1 MDAAARVTSKGQVTI
16 PKAVCEA
23 LGIRAGDAIVFRG
36 RGQPGGPGQDRRCSV
51 AGRLGAG
58 AGSQAQRGLGRCDP
72 HDALSAAIPSPVSAF
87 VDTNIFV
94 RHLTGDPPDM
104 AAPATA
110 YLRSAPEL
118 LLTDLVV
125 AETVN
130 VLESF

>member
-1 MDAAARVTSKGQVTI
+1 MRRSGYVRVTRSCSGVEGNRAVLAKTADVLSLAGSVPVPAARRNVAWDDV
-16 PKAVCEA
+16 
-23 LGIRAGDAIVFRG
+23 IRTTR
-36 RGQPGGPGQDRRCSV
+36 S
-51 AGRLGAG
+51 
-58 AGSQAQRGLGRCDP
+58 
-72 HDALSAAIPSPVSAF
+72 SAAIPSPVSAF
-87 VDTNIFV
+87 VDTNILV